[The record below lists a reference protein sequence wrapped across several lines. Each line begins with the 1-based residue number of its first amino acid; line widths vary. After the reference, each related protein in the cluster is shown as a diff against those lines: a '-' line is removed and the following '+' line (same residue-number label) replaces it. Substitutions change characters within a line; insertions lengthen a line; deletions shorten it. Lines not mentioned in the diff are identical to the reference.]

1 MITVAVATPK
11 NWHWACLDG
20 SARIAGGTLSPT
32 ESQTIQS
39 QTRERVRQIVRE
51 HAGLGTAVEKVDPS
65 TDLYRAGMTSYAS
78 VVLMIA
84 LENEFD
90 LEFPDAMLSRNVFES
105 IDSIANAIESLQ
117 RVNQ

>member
-1 MITVAVATPK
+1 M
-11 NWHWACLDG
+11 
-20 SARIAGGTLSPT
+20 SPT
-32 ESQTIQS
+32 ESQAVQS
-39 QTRERVRQIVRE
+39 PTKERIRQLVRE
-51 HAGLGTAVEKVDPS
+51 HAGLGNAFDKVESS

-105 IDSIANAIESLQ
+105 IDSIAAAIESLQ
-117 RVNQ
+117 QVKQ

>member
-1 MITVAVATPK
+1 MSPMESHAVQLSMK
-11 NWHWACLDG
+11 E
-20 SARIAGGTLSPT
+20 RIG
-32 ESQTIQS
+32 
-39 QTRERVRQIVRE
+39 QIVCE
-51 HAGLGTAVEKVDPS
+51 HAGLGSAFGKLDSS

-105 IDSIANAIESLQ
+105 IDSIAAAIESLQ
-117 RVNQ
+117 QVKQ

>member
-1 MITVAVATPK
+1 MS
-11 NWHWACLDG
+11 L
-20 SARIAGGTLSPT
+20 T
-32 ESQTIQS
+32 ESEAIHS
-39 QTRERVRQIVRE
+39 RNRERIRQIVRD
-51 HAGLGTAVEKVDPS
+51 HAGLGTAFEKVDSS

-117 RVNQ
+117 QVRQ

>member
-1 MITVAVATPK
+1 V
-11 NWHWACLDG
+11 
-20 SARIAGGTLSPT
+20 
-32 ESQTIQS
+32 ES
-39 QTRERVRQIVRE
+39 
-51 HAGLGTAVEKVDPS
+51 S

-105 IDSIANAIESLQ
+105 IDSITAAIETLRQ
-117 RVNQ
+117 VKQ

>member
-1 MITVAVATPK
+1 
-11 NWHWACLDG
+11 
-20 SARIAGGTLSPT
+20 LSPT
-32 ESQTIQS
+32 ESQAIQL
-39 QTRERVRQIVRE
+39 QTKERIRQIVRE
-51 HAGLGTAVEKVDPS
+51 HAGLGSAFDKVDSS

-90 LEFPDAMLSRNVFES
+90 LAFPDAMLSRNVFES
-105 IDSIANAIESLQ
+105 IDSIAAAIESLQ